1 MRRPSMGMAPRFLLP
16 NLAAMLAAAT
26 LFYCLFLYGAG
37 EKLFRDSDSGWH
49 IRNGESI
56 LANRALP
63 RTDPYSF
70 SKAGQ
75 PWVSWEWG
83 SDVLMGLAH
92 RAGGLRALTA
102 LFSLTI
108 SAASWLWCRLSFA
121 AGGDF
126 LLTGLFAPLM
136 ITTSSAHWLARP
148 HIFSWIFLLGVLLF
162 METVGRTP
170 RSARVP
176 PDPLFAQ
183 PDQPHAIPESPTV
196 ASAADQGVR
205 LTINRLLLVAAA
217 SALWANL
224 HATFFLFPVI
234 ALLYAASH
242 LLRPFLWQLDPP
254 AERAKSVQFLYV
266 ALAALAGSFL
276 NPYGWQLHA
285 HVFRYLWNDR
295 LTSQIAEFQSF
306 NFHDPDATQMA
317 VTMGLAA
324 AGGILALTQKKLA
337 HFLLAAMFLWAGLRS
352 ARVLP
357 LVALLILPLANA
369 AFVEAL
375 RSARGLREPI
385 RRGLDAALAYS
396 ARLRRI
402 DLRLGGWA
410 FSALALAASLL
421 LLQTPAYSRH
431 IGFPPATFPVA
442 ASDAVEQLPAGARIL
457 TSDSYGGYLIYRFA
471 GARKVYFDG
480 RSDFYGADFL
490 KQYVVLM
497 EARPGWLGI
506 VSASGLTHALL
517 PNASALTAALQQAGW
532 TTLYRDGVATLL
544 GRTNG
549 AH

>member
-1 MRRPSMGMAPRFLLP
+1 MAPGFLLP
-16 NLAAMLAAAT
+16 NLAALLAAAT

-37 EKLFRDSDSGWH
+37 GQFFRDSDSGWH
-49 IRNGESI
+49 IRNGENI

-63 RTDPYSF
+63 RTDPFSF

-75 PWVSWEWG
+75 PWVAWEWG

-92 RAGGLRALTA
+92 RAGGLRALTV

-108 SAASWLWCRLSFA
+108 SAASWLWCRLNFA

-126 LLTGLFAPLM
+126 LLAGVFAPLM
-136 ITTSSAHWLARP
+136 VTTTSAHWLARP
-148 HIFSWIFLLGVLLF
+148 HIFGWIFLLGV
-162 METVGRTP
+162 MIYAEKWGRQ
-170 RSARVP
+170 SC
-176 PDPLFAQ
+176 LQ
-183 PDQPHAIPESPTV
+183 PAFS
-196 ASAADQGVR
+196 
-205 LTINRLLLVAAA
+205 RLLPVAAA

-224 HATFFLFPVI
+224 HASFFLFPVI

-242 LLRPFLWQLDPP
+242 LLRPLLWQLDPA
-254 AERAKSVQFLYV
+254 AERAKASWFLYI

-285 HVFRYLWNDR
+285 HVFQYLSNDR
-295 LTSQIAEFQSF
+295 LISQIAEFQSF
-306 NFHDPDATQMA
+306 NFHDPEATQMA
-317 VTMGLAA
+317 LTMGLAA
-324 AGGILALTQKKLA
+324 AGGILALSQKNLA
-337 HFLLAAMFLWAGLRS
+337 HFLLTAMFLWAGLRS

-369 AFVEAL
+369 AFAEAL
-375 RSARGLREPI
+375 RNARGLRQPI

-410 FSALALAASLL
+410 FSALAVAASLL
-421 LLQTPAYSRH
+421 LLQTPAYSRR

-442 ASDAVEQLPAGARIL
+442 ASQAVEQLPAGARIL

-480 RSDFYGADFL
+480 RSDFYGVDFL
-490 KQYVVLM
+490 KQYIVLM
-497 EARPGWLGI
+497 EARPGWRRI
-506 VSASGLTHALL
+506 AASYGFTHALL
-517 PNASALTAALQQAGW
+517 PNASPLNAALLQTGW
-532 TTLYRDGVATLL
+532 TTLYHDGVATLL
-544 GRTNG
+544 EAR
-549 AH
+549 

>member
-1 MRRPSMGMAPRFLLP
+1 VRQPAIGEAPGFLLP

-37 EKLFRDSDSGWH
+37 EKLFRDSDTGWH

-56 LANRALP
+56 LADRALP

-108 SAASWLWCRLSFA
+108 SASSWLWCRLSFA

-126 LLTGLFAPLM
+126 LLTGALAPLM
-136 ITTSSAHWLARP
+136 ITTTSAHWLARP
-148 HIFSWIFLLGVLLF
+148 HIFSWIFLLGVLLC

-176 PDPLFAQ
+176 LDPLLAW
-183 PDQPHAIPESPTV
+183 PDEPHAIPERPTG

-205 LTINRLLLVAAA
+205 PTKLLMVAAA
-217 SALWANL
+217 SALWANM
-224 HATFFLFPVI
+224 HASFFLFPVI
-234 ALLYAASH
+234 ALVYAASH
-242 LLRPFLWQLDPP
+242 LLRPILWPLDTQV
-254 AERAKSVQFLYV
+254 ERAKASWFLYV
-266 ALAALAGSFL
+266 ALAALAGSFV

-285 HVFRYLWNDR
+285 HVFQYLWNDR

-317 VTMGLAA
+317 LTMGLAA
-324 AGGILALTQKKLA
+324 AGGILALSQKKLA

-352 ARVLP
+352 ARTLP

-369 AFVEAL
+369 AFAQAL
-375 RSARGLREPI
+375 GSARGLREPV
-385 RRGLDAALAYS
+385 RRGLDSALAYS

-410 FSALALAASLL
+410 FSALAIASSLL
-421 LLQTPAYSRH
+421 LLQTPAYSRR

-442 ASDAVEQLPAGARIL
+442 ASHAVEQLPVGARLL

-497 EARPGWLGI
+497 EARPGWRGM
-506 VSASGLTHALL
+506 VSAAGFTHALL
-517 PNASALTAALQQAGW
+517 PNASALNAALQQAGW
-532 TTLYRDGVATLL
+532 FTLYRDGVATLL
-544 GRTNG
+544 RRPDME

>member
-1 MRRPSMGMAPRFLLP
+1 MRQPALGMAPRFLLP
-16 NLAAMLAAAT
+16 NLAAMLAVAT

-83 SDVLMGLAH
+83 SDVLMALAH
-92 RAGGLRALTA
+92 RVGGLRALTA

-108 SAASWLWCRLSFA
+108 SAASWLWCRLNFA

-126 LLTGLFAPLM
+126 LLTGALAPLM
-136 ITTSSAHWLARP
+136 ITTTSAHWLARP
-148 HIFSWIFLLGVLLF
+148 HIFSWIFLLGALMFAEWGTHSCLQHAFSRLGFLL
-162 METVGRTP
+162 
-170 RSARVP
+170 
-176 PDPLFAQ
+176 
-183 PDQPHAIPESPTV
+183 I
-196 ASAADQGVR
+196 
-205 LTINRLLLVAAA
+205 AAA
-217 SALWANL
+217 SALWSNL
-224 HATFFLFPVI
+224 HASFFLLPLI

-242 LLRPFLWQLDPP
+242 LLRPFLWQLDTQT
-254 AERAKSVQFLYV
+254 EHAKSSWFFYV

-306 NFHDPDATQMA
+306 NFHAPDAMQMA
-317 VTMGLAA
+317 LTMGLAS
-324 AGGILALTQKKLA
+324 AGAILALTQKKLA
-337 HFLLAAMFLWAGLRS
+337 HFLLAAMFLWVGLRS

-369 AFVEAL
+369 AFAESL
-375 RSARGLREPI
+375 RNTRGLREPI
-385 RRGLDAALAYS
+385 RRALDAALAYS

-410 FSALALAASLL
+410 FSALAIAASLL

-442 ASDAVEQLPAGARIL
+442 ASEAVDQLPTGARIL

-480 RSDFYGADFL
+480 RSDFYGAPFL
-490 KQYVVLM
+490 KQYLVLM
-497 EARPGWLGI
+497 EARPGWRAI
-506 VSASGLTHALL
+506 VSVSGFTHALL
-517 PNASALTAALQQAGW
+517 PNASALNAALQQAGW

-544 GRTNG
+544 EAR
-549 AH
+549 

>member
-1 MRRPSMGMAPRFLLP
+1 MRHPATGVAFGFLLP

-49 IRNGESI
+49 IRNGERI
-56 LANRALP
+56 LANRTLP

-70 SKAGQ
+70 SKPGQ

-83 SDVLMGLAH
+83 SDVLMGLVH

-102 LFSLTI
+102 LFSLAI
-108 SAASWLWCRLSFA
+108 SAASWLWCRLNFA

-126 LLTGLFAPLM
+126 LLTGALAPLM
-136 ITTSSAHWLARP
+136 ITTTSPHWLARP
-148 HIFSWIFLLGVLLF
+148 HIFSWIFLLATLLC
-162 METVGRTP
+162 MEKVGRTP
-170 RSARVP
+170 WSARVP
-176 PDPLFAQ
+176 LDPLLAQ
-183 PDQPHAIPESPTV
+183 PSQPHAIPQRPTG
-196 ASAADQGVR
+196 ASAADRGGR
-205 LTINRLLLVAAA
+205 PTGLLLVAAS

-224 HATFFLFPVI
+224 HASFFLFPVI
-234 ALLYAASH
+234 ALVYAASH
-242 LLRPFLWQLDPP
+242 LLRPFLWPLDTQ
-254 AERAKSVQFLYV
+254 AERARAVQFLYV
-266 ALAALAGSFL
+266 ALAALAGSFV

-285 HVFRYLWNDR
+285 HVFQYLWNDR

-306 NFHDPDATQMA
+306 NFHDPEAAQMA
-317 VTMGLAA
+317 LTMGLAA
-324 AGGILALTQKKLA
+324 AGGILALSQKKLA

-369 AFVEAL
+369 AFAEAL
-375 RSARGLREPI
+375 RNAHGLREPI
-385 RRGLDAALAYS
+385 RRRLDAALAYS

-410 FSALALAASLL
+410 FSALAIAASLL
-421 LLQTPAYSRH
+421 LLQTPAYSRR

-442 ASDAVEQLPAGARIL
+442 ASQAVEQLPGAARIL

-497 EARPGWLGI
+497 EARPGWRGI
-506 VSASGLTHALL
+506 VSSSGFTHALL
-517 PNASALTAALQQAGW
+517 PNASALNAALQQAGW

-544 GRTNG
+544 E

>member
-1 MRRPSMGMAPRFLLP
+1 MRQPALGMAPRFLLP

-37 EKLFRDSDSGWH
+37 EKLFRDSDTGWH

-92 RAGGLRALTA
+92 RAGGLRAVTA

-108 SAASWLWCRLSFA
+108 SAASWLWCRLNFT

-126 LLTGLFAPLM
+126 LVAGVFAPLM
-136 ITTSSAHWLARP
+136 ITTTSAHWLARP
-148 HIFSWIFLLGVLLF
+148 HIFSWIFLLGALIFAEWGRQSCLQPAFSRLGFLL
-162 METVGRTP
+162 
-170 RSARVP
+170 
-176 PDPLFAQ
+176 
-183 PDQPHAIPESPTV
+183 I
-196 ASAADQGVR
+196 
-205 LTINRLLLVAAA
+205 AAA

-224 HATFFLFPVI
+224 HASFFLFPIIV
-234 ALLYAASH
+234 LLYAASH
-242 LLRPFLWQLDPP
+242 LLRPFLWPLDMQ
-254 AERAKSVQFLYV
+254 AEHAKSTWFLYV

-306 NFHDPDATQMA
+306 NFHDPDATQLA
-317 VTMGLAA
+317 LTMGLAA
-324 AGGILALTQKKLA
+324 AGGVLALTQKKLA

-357 LVALLILPLANA
+357 LVALLLLPLANA
-369 AFVEAL
+369 AFAEAL
-375 RSARGLREPI
+375 RNARGLREPI
-385 RRGLDAALAYS
+385 RRALDAVLAYS

-410 FSALALAASLL
+410 FSALAIAASLL

-442 ASDAVEQLPAGARIL
+442 ASQAVEQLPAGARIL

-490 KQYVVLM
+490 KQYLVLM
-497 EARPGWLGI
+497 EARAGWRAI
-506 VSASGLTHALL
+506 VSSSGFTHALL
-517 PNASALTAALQQAGW
+517 PNASALNAALQQAGW
-532 TTLYRDGVATLL
+532 ITLYRDGVATLL
-544 GRTNG
+544 ES
-549 AH
+549 H

>member
-1 MRRPSMGMAPRFLLP
+1 MRQPALGMAPRFLLP

-37 EKLFRDSDSGWH
+37 EKLFRDSDTGWH

-83 SDVLMGLAH
+83 SDVVMGLAH

-108 SAASWLWCRLSFA
+108 SAASWLWCRLNFA

-126 LLTGLFAPLM
+126 LLTGAFAPLM
-136 ITTSSAHWLARP
+136 ITTTSAHWLARP
-148 HIFSWIFLLGVLLF
+148 HIFSWIFLLATLLY

-170 RSARVP
+170 CSARGP
-176 PDPLFAQ
+176 LDPLIAKPRQ
-183 PDQPHAIPESPTV
+183 SPVVPERPTG

-205 LTINRLLLVAAA
+205 PTITQLLLVTAA

-224 HATFFLFPVI
+224 HASFFLFPVI

-242 LLRPFLWQLDPP
+242 LLRPFLWQLDTQT
-254 AERAKSVQFLYV
+254 EHAKSTWFLYI

-306 NFHDPDATQMA
+306 NFHAPDAMQMA
-317 VTMGLAA
+317 LTMGIAS
-324 AGGILALTQKKLA
+324 AGAILALTQKKLA

-369 AFVEAL
+369 AFAESL
-375 RSARGLREPI
+375 RNTRDLREPI
-385 RRGLDAALAYS
+385 RRALDAALAYS

-410 FSALALAASLL
+410 FSALAIAASLL

-431 IGFPPATFPVA
+431 IGFPPATFPLA
-442 ASDAVEQLPAGARIL
+442 ASEAVDQLPTGARIL

-480 RSDFYGADFL
+480 RSDFYGATFL
-490 KQYVVLM
+490 KQYLVLM
-497 EARPGWLGI
+497 EARPGWRAI
-506 VSASGLTHALL
+506 VSASGFTHALL

-544 GRTNG
+544 V

>member
-1 MRRPSMGMAPRFLLP
+1 MRRPAMGMAPRFLLP

-63 RTDPYSF
+63 RSDPYSF

-83 SDVLMGLAH
+83 SAVLMGLAH

-108 SAASWLWCRLSFA
+108 SAASWLWCRLNFA

-126 LLTGLFAPLM
+126 LLAGVFAPLM
-136 ITTSSAHWLARP
+136 ITTTSAHWLARP
-148 HIFSWIFLLGVLLF
+148 HIFSWIFLLSTLLF
-162 METVGRTP
+162 VETVGRTP

-176 PDPLFAQ
+176 PDPLFTR
-183 PDQPHAIPESPTV
+183 PDEAHAIPERPTG
-196 ASAADQGVR
+196 ASAADQGARPTV
-205 LTINRLLLVAAA
+205 TRLLQIAAA

-224 HATFFLFPVI
+224 HASFFLFPVI
-234 ALLYAASH
+234 ALIYAASH
-242 LLRPFLWQLDPP
+242 LLRPFLWPLDAH
-254 AERAKSVQFLYV
+254 AERARALQFLYI

-285 HVFRYLWNDR
+285 HVFQYLWNDR

-317 VTMGLAA
+317 LTMGLAA

-375 RSARGLREPI
+375 RNARGLREPI
-385 RRGLDAALAYS
+385 RRGLDVVLAYS

-410 FSALALAASLL
+410 FSAMAIAVSWLL
-421 LLQTPAYSRH
+421 LLTPAYSRR
-431 IGFPPATFPVA
+431 IGFPPATFPDA
-442 ASDAVEQLPAGARIL
+442 ASQAVERLPPGARIL
-457 TSDSYGGYLIYRFA
+457 TSDSYGGYLIYRFS

-490 KQYVVLM
+490 KQYMVLM
-497 EARPGWLGI
+497 EARPGWRAI
-506 VSASGLTHALL
+506 VSAAGFTHALL
-517 PNASALTAALQQAGW
+517 PDASALNAALQEAGW

-544 GRTNG
+544 A

>member
-1 MRRPSMGMAPRFLLP
+1 MRHPSAGMALGFLLP

-83 SDVLMGLAH
+83 SDVLMGLLY

-121 AGGDF
+121 VDGDF
-126 LLTGLFAPLM
+126 LLVGVLAPLM
-136 ITTSSAHWLARP
+136 ITTTSAHWLARP
-148 HIFSWIFLLGVLLF
+148 HIFSWIFLLGVMLW
-162 METVGRTP
+162 MEKWGRQSSLRP
-170 RSARVP
+170 AFS
-176 PDPLFAQ
+176 
-183 PDQPHAIPESPTV
+183 
-196 ASAADQGVR
+196 
-205 LTINRLLLVAAA
+205 RLLPVVAV

-224 HATFFLFPVI
+224 HASFFLFPVI
-234 ALLYAASH
+234 ALIYAASH
-242 LLRPFLWQLDPP
+242 LARPLLWQLD
-254 AERAKSVQFLYV
+254 AQGERAKAVQFVYI
-266 ALAALAGSFL
+266 ALAALAGSFV

-285 HVFRYLWNDR
+285 HLFAYLSNDQ
-295 LTSQIAEFQSF
+295 LTSRIAEFQSF
-306 NFHDPDATQMA
+306 NFHAADAAQMA
-317 VTMGLAA
+317 LTMGLAA
-324 AGGILALTQKKLA
+324 AGGVLALSQRKLA
-337 HFLLAAMFLWAGLRS
+337 HFLLAAMFLWTGLRS

-369 AFVEAL
+369 AFAAAL
-375 RSARGLREPI
+375 RNARGLRQPI
-385 RRGLDAALAYS
+385 RQGIDAALAYS
-396 ARLRRI
+396 ASLRRI

-410 FSALALAASLL
+410 FSALAIATSLL

-442 ASDAVEQLPAGARIL
+442 AGQAVEKLPVGARIL
-457 TSDSYGGYLIYRFA
+457 SSDSYGGYLIYCFA

-490 KQYVVLM
+490 KQYIVLM
-497 EARPGWLGI
+497 EARAGWPAI
-506 VSASGLTHALL
+506 VSAYGFTHALL
-517 PNASALTAALQQAGW
+517 PNATALNAALQQAGW
-532 TTLYRDGVATLL
+532 TTLYHDDVATLL
-544 GRTNG
+544 EAR
-549 AH
+549 